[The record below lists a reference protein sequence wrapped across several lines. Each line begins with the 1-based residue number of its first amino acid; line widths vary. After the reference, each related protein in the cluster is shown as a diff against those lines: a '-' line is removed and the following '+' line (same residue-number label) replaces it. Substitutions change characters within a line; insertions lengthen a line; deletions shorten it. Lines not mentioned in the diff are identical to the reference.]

1 MPPPLAVEL
10 QPYTP
15 NWAQA
20 AARESERL
28 AQAFGENLIV
38 VHHIGSTA
46 IRGIA
51 AKPILDLMPVVRDLS
66 LLDRCRRGIED
77 LGYEWWGEY
86 GIPGRRF
93 CTFTEAATGRRRV
106 HLHCFQEGASEV
118 ERHLAFRDYLNAH
131 PDVARSYDLLKARCR
146 DLHPL
151 NSHAYADCKSEWI
164 QGIESQ
170 ALAFYRATQDR

>member
-66 LLDRCRRGIED
+66 LLDRCRRGIEA
-77 LGYEWWGEY
+77 LGYEWWGNTEY
-86 GIPGRRF
+86 PGGAF
-93 CTFTEAATGRRRV
+93 APLPKPPPGAEEYTCIVFKKGPLKLSGTWLSAT
-106 HLHCFQEGASEV
+106 
-118 ERHLAFRDYLNAH
+118 
-131 PDVARSYDLLKARCR
+131 
-146 DLHPL
+146 
-151 NSHAYADCKSEWI
+151 
-164 QGIESQ
+164 
-170 ALAFYRATQDR
+170 T